1 MLKINVGL
9 APLTNFN
16 LLIVSQ
22 LILLVIKSGS
32 NIKSGSDMYLHV
44 LNLLAEYCLNINLVL
59 FVFFNF
65 FLFRLQGSI
74 QPESLKMLLDY
85 TLARGNLK
93 SIFKVLKL
101 LYGKCDFL
109 SFLMIKLFL
118 DYFFVILC
126 LFIFYLLLY
135 FY

>member
-1 MLKINVGL
+1 MGL
-9 APLTNFN
+9 APFTNFN
-16 LLIVSQ
+16 LLIILSQ

-32 NIKSGSDMYLHV
+32 DIKVDLSDMYLYV

-59 FVFFNF
+59 FVFLNF

-109 SFLMIKLFL
+109 SFLTIKLFL
-118 DYFFVILC
+118 GYFFVILC
-126 LFIFYLLLY
+126 LFIFYLSLY